1 LKPFVTLVLLAAGAA
16 LAAAPTTASA
26 EGILTAESATGV
38 GPHAGTVSGTIA
50 LTGLTPGG
58 TFELVNAYQVP
69 PDEASCGK
77 ACAERFLA
85 GTYQAT
91 YSNCKGGTVAG
102 ETETIGSGGT
112 FTESPGVPPLNS
124 GPFVLALEE
133 GSGAAMCDYSVSLK
147 SSALSAAIASVRS
160 IRLDVWV
167 LHAGQ
172 LLGRVA
178 SPSVHAQWSAERA
191 VIPEPPFAALIPAS
205 ALLVM
210 GGALV
215 LLTLRRRPEQV
226 P

>member
-1 LKPFVTLVLLAAGAA
+1 LKPFVTLVVLAAGAA

-38 GPHAGTVSGTIA
+38 GPHAGTVTGTIA
-50 LTGLTPGG
+50 LTGLIPGG
-58 TFELVNAYQVP
+58 NFQLVNAYQVP
-69 PDEASCGK
+69 PDEASCTTT
-77 ACAERFLA
+77 CAERFLA

-91 YSNCKGGTVAG
+91 YSNCRGGTIAG
-102 ETETIGSGGT
+102 ETETIGSGGP

-124 GPFVLALEE
+124 GPFVLALEQ
-133 GSGAAMCDYSVSLK
+133 GSGAATCDYSVSLK
-147 SSALSAAIASVRS
+147 SSALSAIASIRS

-167 LHAGQ
+167 MYAGQ

-178 SPSVHAQWSAERA
+178 SPSVHAQWSAERT
-191 VIPEPPFAALIPAS
+191 VIPEPPFAALLPAS

-215 LLTLRRRPEQV
+215 LLTLRRRPEEV
-226 P
+226 A